1 MEVSEYSLGGMKL
14 KKLIGL
20 LMLSMILVL
29 AACGKDKVN
38 ETPKEGTQTPVS
50 SDKTDTEKTGNSKDV
65 YFKDNE
71 AKLNDLKI
79 NITETKV
86 IPVGE
91 KGNEYGEKPVFAIWY
106 ETTNLSDKDIDPISA
121 WAAVFTAIQDNNPNA
136 VNKLEVGSSP
146 DDRFLDTQMET
157 IKKDGT
163 VEDAIAYEL
172 DDLETPVTLVA
183 NQGIAGDELGRQD
196 YEVK

>member
-1 MEVSEYSLGGMKL
+1 MKKTLIFSAALVLSLG
-14 KKLIGL
+14 
-20 LMLSMILVL
+20 L
-29 AACGKDKVN
+29 AGCGADSAKEDK
-38 ETPKEGTQTPVS
+38 PKEETQTTTS
-50 SDKTDTEKTGNSKDV
+50 TDKKDSDKEVKSEDV

-71 AKLNDLKI
+71 AKLEDLKI

-106 ETTNLSDKDIDPISA
+106 NTTNLSDKEIDPGMA
-121 WAAVFTAIQDNNPNA
+121 WLAVFTVIQDNNPNA
-136 VNKLEVGSSP
+136 VNELEVGALP
-146 DDRFLDTQMET
+146 DDRFLDTQMEN

-163 VEDAIAYEL
+163 VEHAIAYEL

-183 NQGIAGDELGRQD
+183 NQGLGGKELGKQD
-196 YEVK
+196 FEIKQ